1 MGTKKAD
8 AAGFRSLADQ
18 LRSWPDDRLSGLL
31 ADRPDLTTPA
41 PHDFGQLASR
51 AAVRASLSRALDSL
65 TRLELSVL
73 DALVVAGQTTRTEVR
88 AIVHAPAATVDA
100 ALDLLLDL
108 ALVWQ
113 AVGGLRPMTGMADA
127 LGSGPGASGLRPRS
141 TDVPKTAEVAAR
153 IAELSPAA
161 RAMLEH
167 VVTHGG
173 EATTGTARLTVSPA
187 DAATPAEE
195 LLARRLLVPRP
206 GGGVVH
212 VPGEVGLALRGGHT
226 TTEPI
231 DVVPPIATGERP
243 ADLIERAAAGAAF
256 EFVRRVELLLDHW
269 GTHPPGVLRSGGLG
283 VRDLK
288 AAAVLL
294 HVDEHT
300 AALVIETAAIA
311 GLFAQRAD
319 TVGDAVWVPTDVFD
333 AWTSLDPAERWAR
346 LARAWLDSPRLP
358 SLVGTRDP
366 AGKSWNA
373 LAPELSSYSM
383 AESRR
388 ATLDALASLPAGRT
402 LAAGTGLP
410 SLLEHVAWHRPRRPR
425 SRTDQVAWAVT
436 EAALVGFTGLDGLA
450 GYARALLDGGPP
462 KGLDALLPEP
472 VDHVLIQADLTAVA
486 PGPLETGL
494 ARSLQL
500 VADVESRG
508 GATTYRFT
516 PSSVRRA
523 LDVGWTALELHDFL
537 ASVSRTP
544 VPQPL
549 TYLVD
554 DTVRT
559 FGAIRVGHAE
569 AFLRADDE
577 SALTELLHHPK
588 VTGLGLR
595 RLAPTVLISTL
606 PIDVLL
612 PRLRELGAAPVME
625 AADGTVQVSRPDVLR
640 ARSPKE
646 RQPAARAVRES
657 ARLAS
662 VVSAIRSGDRA
673 ASSRP
678 AAASAPL
685 TPSGSLAALREA
697 IEAGGSVLIG
707 YVDNQG
713 LSSERVVDPI
723 AIEGGSLTAHDHR
736 ADDVR
741 TFAVHRISTVR
752 SLGAS

>member
-1 MGTKKAD
+1 MGKKQVAD
-8 AAGFRSLADQ
+8 AGFRSLADQ
-18 LRSWPDDRLSGLL
+18 LRSWPDERLSALL
-31 ADRPDLTTPA
+31 AERPDLTTPA

-51 AAVRASLSRALDSL
+51 AAVRASLSRALDAL

-73 DALVVAGQTTRTEVR
+73 DALVVAGQTTRLEVR
-88 AIVHAPAATVDA
+88 SIVHAAPAAVDA
-100 ALDLLLDL
+100 ALDVLLDL
-108 ALVWQ
+108 ALGWQ
-113 AVGGLRPMTGMADA
+113 AAGGLRPLAGVADA
-127 LGSGPGASGLRPRS
+127 LGNGPGSSGLRPRS
-141 TDVPKTAEVAAR
+141 PDAPTPAVVAAR
-153 IAELSPAA
+153 LAELSPAA

-167 VVTHGG
+167 VVAQGG

-195 LLARRLLVPRP
+195 LLARRLLVPRA

-212 VPGEVGLALRGGHT
+212 APGEVGLALRGGHT
-226 TTEPI
+226 TTEPL
-231 DVVPPIATGERP
+231 DVVPEIATGERP
-243 ADLIERAAAGAAF
+243 AALVDRAAAGAAF
-256 EFVRRVELLLDHW
+256 EFARRVELLLDHW

-300 AALVIETAAIA
+300 AAVVVETAAGA
-311 GLFAQRAD
+311 GLLAQRAD
-319 TVGDAVWVPTDVFD
+319 PTGETVWVPTDSFD
-333 AWTSLDPAERWAR
+333 AWVALAPAARWAR

-366 AGKSWNA
+366 AGKTWNA
-373 LAPELSSYSM
+373 LAPELSSYAM
-383 AESRR
+383 AETRR
-388 ATLDALASLPAGRT
+388 ATLTALAGLPAGRT
-402 LAAGTGLP
+402 LAAATGLP

-425 SRTDQVAWAVT
+425 SRADQVAWTVT
-436 EAALVGFTGLDGLA
+436 EAALIGCTGLDGVA
-450 GYARALLDGGPP
+450 GYARALLGGGEPT
-462 KGLDALLPEP
+462 GLDALLPEP

-523 LDVGWTALELHDFL
+523 LDVGWTAVELHDFL

-577 SALTELLHHPK
+577 AALTELLHHPK
-588 VTGLGLR
+588 ASALALR
-595 RLAPTVLISTL
+595 RIAPTVLISTL

-612 PRLRELGAAPVME
+612 PRLRDLGAAPVME

-640 ARSPKE
+640 ARPPKE
-646 RQPAARAVRES
+646 RQPAARSVRES

-678 AAASAPL
+678 ATSSAPL

-741 TFAVHRISTVR
+741 AFAVHRITTVR
-752 SLGAS
+752 ALDA